1 MAVYRT
7 RDGDMLDV
15 ICLSYYG
22 QADGY
27 LESVLA
33 ANPGL
38 ADIGPIYSA
47 GLLIELPD
55 LPAQPQSQS
64 AIRLWS

>member
-1 MAVYRT
+1 MATYRT
-7 RDGDMLDV
+7 RDGDMLDA

-27 LESVLA
+27 LESVLT

-38 ADIGPIYSA
+38 ADIGVMSCWFARILKRGRMY
-47 GLLIELPD
+47 
-55 LPAQPQSQS
+55 
-64 AIRLWS
+64 

>member
-1 MAVYRT
+1 MATYRT

-22 QADGY
+22 QTDGY
-27 LESVLA
+27 LESVLT

-38 ADIGPIYSA
+38 ADMGPVYPS
-47 GLLIELPD
+47 GLLIELPN
-55 LPAQPQSQS
+55 LSEQNRSQET
-64 AIRLWS
+64 IRLWS

>member
-1 MAVYRT
+1 MATYRT

-27 LESVLA
+27 LESVLT

-38 ADIGPIYSA
+38 ADMGSVYPA
-47 GLLIELPD
+47 GLIIELPN
-55 LPAQPQSQS
+55 LSEQNRSQET
-64 AIRLWS
+64 IRLWS

>member
-1 MAVYRT
+1 MATYRT
-7 RDGDMLDV
+7 RDGDMLDA

-27 LESVLA
+27 LESVLT

-38 ADIGPIYSA
+38 ADMGPVYPS
-47 GLLIELPD
+47 GLLIELPN
-55 LPAQPQSQS
+55 LSEQKRSQES
-64 AIRLWS
+64 IRLWS

>member
-1 MAVYRT
+1 MATYRT
-7 RDGDMLDV
+7 RDGELLDA

-22 QADGY
+22 QSGGY
-27 LESVLA
+27 VESVLA

-38 ADIGPIYSA
+38 AEIGPVYSA

-55 LPAQPQSQS
+55 LPAQPQSQES
-64 AIRLWS
+64 IRLWS

>member
-1 MAVYRT
+1 MATYRT
-7 RDGDMLDV
+7 RDGDMLDA

-27 LESVLA
+27 LEFVLT

-38 ADIGPIYSA
+38 ADMGPVYPS
-47 GLLIELPD
+47 GLLIELPNLSD
-55 LPAQPQSQS
+55 QNRSQET
-64 AIRLWS
+64 IRLWS